1 MDWQTAYDKSQ
12 LLLKSL
18 EKNSKELMER
28 LEDEN
33 KASINYDS
41 IRAQQTSAYD
51 KKGISKTALKEI
63 VSGDKLVMESKQ
75 ALDKASLD
83 VKKSEIK
90 IKYIDHALSIEK
102 RALNY
107 YEGVA
112 RNFRE

>member
-1 MDWQTAYDKSQ
+1 MDWQTAYDKAQ

-41 IRAQQTSAYD
+41 IRAKQMEAYD
-51 KKGISKTALKEI
+51 KDDISKTALKEI
-63 VSGDKLVMESKQ
+63 VSGDKLVMEAKRE
-75 ALDKASLD
+75 LDGASLD
-83 VKKSEIK
+83 VKKTEIK